1 MRQYLTL
8 ISYITL
14 IVGIWTLVCIIC
26 NLIRFHYINRKGK
39 NYKLSSSPLVSI
51 IIPARNEEE
60 NLPALLSSMIEQEYK
75 NIEILVVDDKSQ
87 DKTWSI
93 IKEFEKKDERV
104 KGFQTDDVKLS
115 SHGKINA
122 MLHIIPKAKGK
133 YLLCTDADTIHNK
146 DSVLNA
152 LKTMEAFSFD
162 ILSGFPSEVSSS
174 YLART
179 ITASM
184 IFSNVFIPHFIF
196 NTLQLSAFAIGI
208 GQFVMMNREAY
219 NSVGGYAKIE
229 GEICDDLAIIKL
241 FMKNGKKYG
250 FTSLKKSVTCKM
262 YDTGNEAFRGIER
275 SISGVFPPSKIVFM
289 GLIVAVILLISIYFL
304 PLLTPLFIHY
314 GLNNLLYIALFGW
327 LLTYVSWFI
336 AGRSLN
342 FKYSTSLSSS
352 LTILAISAMFIHGL
366 YIRLRGIKFIWK
378 GREV

>member
-1 MRQYLTL
+1 
-8 ISYITL
+8 
-14 IVGIWTLVCIIC
+14 
-26 NLIRFHYINRKGK
+26 
-39 NYKLSSSPLVSI
+39 
-51 IIPARNEEE
+51 
-60 NLPALLSSMIEQEYK
+60 
-75 NIEILVVDDKSQ
+75 
-87 DKTWSI
+87 
-93 IKEFEKKDERV
+93 
-104 KGFQTDDVKLS
+104 
-115 SHGKINA
+115 

-250 FTSLKKSVTCKM
+250 FTS
-262 YDTGNEAFRGIER
+262 
-275 SISGVFPPSKIVFM
+275 SKRV
-289 GLIVAVILLISIYFL
+289 
-304 PLLTPLFIHY
+304 
-314 GLNNLLYIALFGW
+314 
-327 LLTYVSWFI
+327 
-336 AGRSLN
+336 
-342 FKYSTSLSSS
+342 
-352 LTILAISAMFIHGL
+352 
-366 YIRLRGIKFIWK
+366 
-378 GREV
+378 